1 MWDSVW
7 GVGGVMRRALN
18 ASWLVSCW
26 WALRFDSKSRSWSHH
41 LPTIWCVRTAAYKA
55 VCSYVTH
62 TYNLRAFLG
71 NIWTWS
77 MQLSRWVSECV
88 CEEKT
93 EFSSSRRATRYTWC
107 TTMLMRLHCWPPRP
121 GNGAR
126 SKIARG
132 INYYCYGWRMCGGTM
147 CNRCMNTTRH
157 STIKPRAIVY
167 GLSEY
172 IYSFRHYYYNNKW
185 VMENR
190 IVHILYVAWMVGVA
204 TIILREVNMRGRDIR
219 YLTHSLKRVYICN
232 ICITYIFA
240 IQVIVTFSF
249 DDIFATPCLPRRR
262 G

>member
-1 MWDSVW
+1 
-7 GVGGVMRRALN
+7 
-18 ASWLVSCW
+18 
-26 WALRFDSKSRSWSHH
+26 
-41 LPTIWCVRTAAYKA
+41 
-55 VCSYVTH
+55 
-62 TYNLRAFLG
+62 
-71 NIWTWS
+71 
-77 MQLSRWVSECV
+77 
-88 CEEKT
+88 
-93 EFSSSRRATRYTWC
+93 
-107 TTMLMRLHCWPPRP
+107 MLMRLHCWPPRP

-232 ICITYIFA
+232 ICINIYICNTSDRNVLVRRHLRDALSPSTTRLIRLRAHTLNPIHF
-240 IQVIVTFSF
+240 VV
-249 DDIFATPCLPRRR
+249 PCLPTILTATCCAVCAHSMKHVCLYIHL
-262 G
+262 